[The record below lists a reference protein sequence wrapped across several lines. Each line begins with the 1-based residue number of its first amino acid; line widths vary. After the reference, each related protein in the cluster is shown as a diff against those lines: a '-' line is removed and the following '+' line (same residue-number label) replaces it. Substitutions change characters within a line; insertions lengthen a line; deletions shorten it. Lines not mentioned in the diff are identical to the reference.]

1 MIWKYKKVFFC
12 VCFKQTEWIFVLTVL
27 RFTNNAN
34 NNIEKKTGQEWKIRL
49 YSYCDDCSFKRFS
62 AIDKEEVDDLLM
74 ELREK
79 EKLDYY
85 SFFKK

>member
-1 MIWKYKKVFFC
+1 MC